1 MYDRSVLADATFA
14 NAGNAALMPS
24 RTSLASIAGA
34 AGLLGLAL
42 CLFLGVGTP
51 ATSWAAGS
59 NMSDSAAGRDLT
71 TQSDDSEVR
80 KRARIRL
87 ELAAAYYGQG
97 QYTTALD
104 ELKQVMNL
112 DSGLSE
118 AFELRGL
125 IYDALNELGLA
136 EESFKRALTL
146 DARNASV
153 LHNYGWYLCRK
164 QRFDQADAM
173 FARAAELPNSTLTAK
188 TWLARG
194 VCQLQAGSAAEAE
207 KSLQHAYE
215 LEPGNP
221 ATAYNLALV
230 LYRKGDFERARF
242 HIRRVNNVS
251 ERANAESLWLGIR
264 IENKLG
270 NVNGRDELASQLRS
284 RFNDTRE
291 GTRLELGQ
299 YDE

>member
-1 MYDRSVLADATFA
+1 MFDRSLHDH
-14 NAGNAALMPS
+14 
-24 RTSLASIAGA
+24 
-34 AGLLGLAL
+34 LAL
-42 CLFLGVGTP
+42 WGLILALVLGVVAPRHAQAQG
-51 ATSWAAGS
+51 
-59 NMSDSAAGRDLT
+59 NMSSSAAGQDLT
-71 TQSDDSEVR
+71 TSSDDSDLR

-97 QYTTALD
+97 QFTTALD
-104 ELKQVMNL
+104 ELKQVMKLDANL
-112 DSGLSE
+112 VD

-125 IYDALNELGLA
+125 IYDALNEPGLA
-136 EESFKRALTL
+136 EDSFKRALVI
-146 DARNASV
+146 DPNNPSV

-164 QRFDQADAM
+164 QQYEQADEL
-173 FARAAELPNSTLTAK
+173 FARVTEQPVTVVTSKSL
-188 TWLARG
+188 LARG
-194 VCQLQAGSAAEAE
+194 VCQLQAGSLPNAE
-207 KSLQHAYE
+207 KSLVRAYE

-230 LYRKGDFERARF
+230 LYKKGDFERARF

-251 ERANAESLWLGIR
+251 ERANPESLWLGIR

-270 NVNGRDELASQLRS
+270 NIPGRDELASQLRS

-291 GTRLELGQ
+291 GIKLELGK

>member
-1 MYDRSVLADATFA
+1 MYDRSVLADV
-14 NAGNAALMPS
+14 S
-24 RTSLASIAGA
+24 
-34 AGLLGLAL
+34 LAL
-42 CLFLGVGTP
+42 CLLLGLG
-51 ATSWAAGS
+51 ASSASWAAGNNGNNGNS
-59 NMSDSAAGRDLT
+59 NNGMSDSAAGRDLT
-71 TQSDDSEVR
+71 TQSDDSDVR

-87 ELAAAYYGQG
+87 ELATAYYGQG
-97 QYTTALD
+97 QFTTALD
-104 ELKQVMNL
+104 ELKQVMNI
-112 DSGLSE
+112 DAGLTD

-125 IYDALNELGLA
+125 IYDALNEPALA
-136 EESFKRALTL
+136 EESFKRALAL
-146 DARNASV
+146 DSRNASV

-164 QRFDQADAM
+164 QRYDQADAM
-173 FARAAELPNSTLTAK
+173 FGRAAELPNSVLTSK

-194 VCQLQAGSAAEAE
+194 VCQLQAGSPANAE
-207 KSLQHAYE
+207 KSLLHAYE

-230 LYRKGDFERARF
+230 LYRKGDYERARF

-270 NVNGRDELASQLRS
+270 NASGRDELASQLRS
-284 RFNDTRE
+284 RFNDTSE
-291 GTRLELGQ
+291 GTKLELGR

>member
-1 MYDRSVLADATFA
+1 MFDRSLHDH
-14 NAGNAALMPS
+14 
-24 RTSLASIAGA
+24 
-34 AGLLGLAL
+34 LAL
-42 CLFLGVGTP
+42 WGLILALVLGVVAPRHAQAQG
-51 ATSWAAGS
+51 
-59 NMSDSAAGRDLT
+59 NMSSSAAGQDLT
-71 TQSDDSEVR
+71 TSSDDSDLR

-97 QYTTALD
+97 QFTTALD
-104 ELKQVMNL
+104 ELKQVMKLDANL
-112 DSGLSE
+112 VD

-125 IYDALNELGLA
+125 IYDALNEPGLA
-136 EESFKRALTL
+136 EDSFKRALVI
-146 DARNASV
+146 DPHNPSV

-164 QRFDQADAM
+164 QQYEQADEL
-173 FARAAELPNSTLTAK
+173 FARVTEQPVTVVTSKSL
-188 TWLARG
+188 LARG
-194 VCQLQAGSAAEAE
+194 VCQLQAGSLPNAE
-207 KSLQHAYE
+207 KSLVRAYE

-230 LYRKGDFERARF
+230 LYKKGDFERARF

-251 ERANAESLWLGIR
+251 ERANPESLWLGIR

-270 NVNGRDELASQLRS
+270 NIPGRDELASQLRS

-291 GTRLELGQ
+291 GTKLELGK

>member
-1 MYDRSVLADATFA
+1 MFDRSLHDH
-14 NAGNAALMPS
+14 
-24 RTSLASIAGA
+24 
-34 AGLLGLAL
+34 LAL
-42 CLFLGVGTP
+42 WGLILALVLGVVAPRHAQAQG
-51 ATSWAAGS
+51 
-59 NMSDSAAGRDLT
+59 NMSSSAAGQDLT
-71 TQSDDSEVR
+71 TSSDDSDLR

-97 QYTTALD
+97 QFTTALD
-104 ELKQVMNL
+104 ELKQVMKLDANL
-112 DSGLSE
+112 VD

-125 IYDALNELGLA
+125 IYDALNEPGLA
-136 EESFKRALTL
+136 EDSFKRALVI
-146 DARNASV
+146 DPNNPSV

-164 QRFDQADAM
+164 QQYEQADEL
-173 FARAAELPNSTLTAK
+173 FARVTEQPVTVVTSKSL
-188 TWLARG
+188 LARG
-194 VCQLQAGSAAEAE
+194 VCQLQAGSLPNAE
-207 KSLQHAYE
+207 KSLVRAYE

-230 LYRKGDFERARF
+230 LYKKGDFERARF

-251 ERANAESLWLGIR
+251 ERANPESLWLGIR

-270 NVNGRDELASQLRS
+270 NIPGRDELASQLRS

-291 GTRLELGQ
+291 GTKLELGK